1 MSDQS
6 DEVMPVARGPEQS
19 RAAIPTNGT
28 PASFVRNGGDA
39 LPTNSRAQST
49 QARTS
54 YEEGLYGMP
63 ALLAMIGIALVVLLA
78 ALDQTIVGTAL
89 PRIVAELH
97 GFDLYPWVATAY
109 LLTSTIMVPI
119 MGKIGDLYGRKPFL
133 LAAIVIFIGA
143 SAACGAANS
152 MLFLILARGVQGI
165 GAGMLQATAFTSVG
179 DMFPQPERRARW
191 QGIITST
198 FGLASV
204 VGPSLGGI
212 MTDTLGWRSVF
223 YVNLP
228 IGILAIVVLIFT
240 LPAALTPR
248 VPNAR
253 VDWAGA
259 ATITLG
265 ISALLLAVEWGGQ
278 DLSWASPAIVGL
290 LLFSLGMLAA
300 FLAIERRAPEPLMPL
315 DLFQLPTI
323 AICSAISLLLGFAL
337 FGLVFYT
344 PLFAQGAL
352 GLSASRAGAILTP
365 LVTCMAVG
373 SLTSG
378 QLFARVRRARILML
392 IGSSVLVAGALLL
405 TQATPQI
412 NHLWLATQL
421 GLCGLGVGM
430 LLPMLTITVQ
440 STVPRRRLG
449 VGTAM
454 VQFLRLIGSTLGTAL
469 VGALVSGIFAV
480 RLAAAIPPKTDARLI
495 AALRDPRALVSP
507 DAQAA
512 ATSLAQQIGSDGPA
526 QLQQLLAL
534 GRDALADGIRA
545 SYWAALGAG
554 IVVLVLV
561 LVLRDAQFVAPSR
574 AQPAAPAEG
583 EFPLL

>member
-1 MSDQS
+1 MNQRLTSQLFGALMESSTVTDTSRPAGHTSAQPQAAPRNPSVALDQ
-6 DEVMPVARGPEQS
+6 
-19 RAAIPTNGT
+19 
-28 PASFVRNGGDA
+28 
-39 LPTNSRAQST
+39 
-49 QARTS
+49 
-54 YEEGLYGMP
+54 GLSGMP
-63 ALLAMIGIALVVLLA
+63 ALLAMIGISLTVLLA

-97 GFDLYPWVATAY
+97 GFELYPWVATAY

-119 MGKIGDLYGRKPFL
+119 MGKLGDLYGRKPFL
-133 LAAIVIFIGA
+133 LAAIVIFVGA
-143 SAACGAANS
+143 SAACGAATS
-152 MLFLILARGVQGI
+152 MLFLILGRGLQGI

-212 MTDTLGWRSVF
+212 MTDSLGWRSVF

-228 IGILAIVVLIFT
+228 IGILAIGVLIFT
-240 LPAALTPR
+240 LPASLSPR
-248 VPNAR
+248 VPHAR
-253 VDWAGA
+253 IDWAGA

-265 ISALLLAVEWGGQ
+265 ISALLLAVEWGG
-278 DLSWASPAIVGL
+278 DALAWTSPTILGL
-290 LLFSLGMLAA
+290 LIFSVLLLVA
-300 FLAIERRAPEPLMPL
+300 FVAIERRAPEPLMPL
-315 DLFQLPTI
+315 ALFKLRPI
-323 AICSAISLLLGFAL
+323 AICSAISVLIGFSL

-352 GLSASRAGAILTP
+352 NLSASVAGAILTP

-373 SLTSG
+373 SLVSG
-378 QLFARVRRARILML
+378 QTFARLRRARPLML
-392 IGSSVLVAGALLL
+392 VGGACFTAGALLL
-405 TQATPQI
+405 TQVNTQV
-412 NHLWLATQL
+412 NHLWLGVQL

-430 LLPMLTITVQ
+430 LLPMLTIIVQ
-440 STVPRRRLG
+440 STVPRRSLG

-469 VGALVSGIFAV
+469 VGALVSSTFAAH
-480 RLAAAIPPKTDARLI
+480 LAASIPSTADARLV
-495 AALRDPRALVSP
+495 AALQDPRALVSP

-512 ATSLAQQIGSDGPA
+512 VGALAQQIGPGGPA

-534 GRDALADGIRA
+534 GRNALADGVRVGFWLA
-545 SYWAALGAG
+545 FGAG
-554 IVVLVLV
+554 LGVLVLV
-561 LVLRDAQFVAPSR
+561 LLLRDAKAT
-574 AQPAAPAEG
+574 AAPARREQLDESG
-583 EFPLL
+583 LGML

>member
-6 DEVMPVARGPEQS
+6 EEAIPAAQGHDQA
-19 RAAIPTNGT
+19 RAAIPANGT
-28 PASFVRNGGDA
+28 PAAFAGNNGDA
-39 LPTNSRAQST
+39 PTTDSRGQDA
-49 QARTS
+49 QARPL
-54 YEEGLYGMP
+54 YEEGLYGIP

-89 PRIVAELH
+89 PRIVGELH

-119 MGKIGDLYGRKPFL
+119 MGKLGDLYGRKPFL

-143 SAACGAANS
+143 SAACGAATS
-152 MLFLILARGVQGI
+152 MLFLILARGIQGI

-228 IGILAIVVLIFT
+228 IGILAIVVLILT

-248 VPNAR
+248 APNAR

-278 DLSWASPAIVGL
+278 NMAWTSPTIVGL
-290 LLFSLGMLAA
+290 LLFSAAMLAA
-300 FLAIERRAPEPLMPL
+300 FVAIELRAPEPLMPL
-315 DLFQLPTI
+315 DLFKMRTI
-323 AICSAISLLLGFAL
+323 AICSAISLMLGFAL
-337 FGLVFYT
+337 FSLIFYT

-352 GLSASRAGAILTP
+352 GLSASAAGAILTP

-373 SLTSG
+373 SLLSG

-392 IGSSVLVAGALLL
+392 IGSGLFVVGTLLL
-405 TQATPQI
+405 TPVTVQV
-412 NHLWLATQL
+412 NHL
-421 GLCGLGVGM
+421 
-430 LLPMLTITVQ
+430 
-440 STVPRRRLG
+440 
-449 VGTAM
+449 
-454 VQFLRLIGSTLGTAL
+454 
-469 VGALVSGIFAV
+469 
-480 RLAAAIPPKTDARLI
+480 
-495 AALRDPRALVSP
+495 
-507 DAQAA
+507 
-512 ATSLAQQIGSDGPA
+512 
-526 QLQQLLAL
+526 
-534 GRDALADGIRA
+534 
-545 SYWAALGAG
+545 
-554 IVVLVLV
+554 
-561 LVLRDAQFVAPSR
+561 
-574 AQPAAPAEG
+574 
-583 EFPLL
+583 